1 MGLDWRPMGKPKAGF
16 EERFDLLFRLIQGT
30 EKVQLSFTDKLKGKR
45 LPTREELIQEWF
57 SIQIKSY
64 ETIKAPMVGR
74 DIAANE
80 WLKDQYAKSDK
91 TLSFDEFEK
100 EYDGYYVI
108 ELAEET
114 DGVPMYVAM
123 GQDRNVFRGQFLNDC
138 EDLIG
143 EQLHA
148 EAWNTKLAEDTL
160 RYGQQLLAVA
170 DKLALDNDL
179 HYLKTQRD
187 PPDFDEESMESK
199 LHILYAAG
207 KWLVFYGKN
216 GHGYE
221 ADF

>member
-16 EERFDLLFRLIQGT
+16 EERFDHLFHLITGK
-30 EKVQLSFTDKLKGKR
+30 EKVQLSLLDKLKGKH
-45 LPTREELIQEWF
+45 LPRKEELLQEWF

-64 ETIKAPMVGR
+64 ETIKAPRVGR
-74 DIAANE
+74 DRAADE

-91 TLSFDEFEK
+91 ALSFEEFAK

-108 ELAEET
+108 ELARET
-114 DGVPMYVAM
+114 DGVPMYVAV
-123 GQDRNVFRGQFLNDC
+123 GQDRNVFRAQFLNDC
-138 EDLIG
+138 KDLIG
-143 EQLHA
+143 DDLHA
-148 EAWNTKLAEDTL
+148 EAWNTKLADDAL
-160 RYGQQLLAVA
+160 KYGQKLLAIA
-170 DKLALDNDL
+170 DQIALENGL
-179 HYLKTQRD
+179 QYLKDQRI
-187 PPDFDEESMESK
+187 PPDLDEESTESK